1 MAKQKTKFSW
11 KDHKKWLATFADA
24 KTIVSAAE
32 SNKRKRIAKPKLTN
46 K

>member
-11 KDHKKWLATFADA
+11 KDHKKWLESFANA
-24 KTIVSAAE
+24 KTVVSAAE
-32 SNKRKRIAKPKLTN
+32 SNKRKRIAKPKLTG